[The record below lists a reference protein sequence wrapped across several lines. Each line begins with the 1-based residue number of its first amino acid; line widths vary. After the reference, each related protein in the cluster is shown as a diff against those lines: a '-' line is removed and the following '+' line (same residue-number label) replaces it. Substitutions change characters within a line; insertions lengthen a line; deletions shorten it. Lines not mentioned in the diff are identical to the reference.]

1 MAAPAESA
9 KLGAM
14 LPDLPTLRL
23 VTRSYAEVVAA
34 LELESGEQPLVL
46 PNGEWFPDT
55 FKGDLESVE
64 RLLCRMQGYAGLEAS
79 EIAVR
84 IGDGTDAEAAACAP
98 GKSSGACGTGCG
110 TPSASPE
117 AAQLERTAD
126 GFTVHLPRALV
137 GNPLALTS
145 TIARLLGAVR
155 LIEAGETQADAVH
168 AEFSAVALGFGVLL
182 LEGSYVYSKSCGGP
196 SVGKMTALGC
206 GELSWA
212 FSLFLASE
220 QHGVG
225 AAKKELSTTQRALLD
240 EAWALVQSNKKLVDR
255 LKKDPQKVADDA
267 FELGSTSSWLSR
279 LFAGG
284 APKPVDR
291 EAEALAALERGEDVD
306 RIAALFDS
314 PAPKPQTAAKRERPR
329 DDVSDLV
336 DEALRELRG

>member
-1 MAAPAESA
+1 
-9 KLGAM
+9 M
-14 LPDLPTLRL
+14 LPDLATLRL
-23 VTRSYAEVVAA
+23 VTRSYAEVIAA
-34 LELESGEQPLVL
+34 LELESGEQALVL

-84 IGDGTDAEAAACAP
+84 IGDGTDAEGAGCAP
-98 GKSSGACGTGCG
+98 GKSSSCGTGCG
-110 TPSASPE
+110 TPSTSPE
-117 AAQLERTAD
+117 TAQLERTAD

-145 TIARLLGAVR
+145 SIARLLGAVR

-168 AEFSAVALGFGVLL
+168 SEFSAVALGFGVLL

-225 AAKKELSTTQRALLD
+225 AAKRELSTTQRAMLD
-240 EAWALVQSNKKLVDR
+240 EAWALVQSNKKLVER
-255 LKKDPQKVADDA
+255 LKKEPQRVADDA
-267 FELGSTSSWLSR
+267 FELGTTSSWLSR

-284 APKPVDR
+284 TPKPVDR

-306 RIAALFDS
+306 RIAALFGS
-314 PAPKPQTAAKRERPR
+314 PPPKPAAAPKRERPR